1 MYNRITIVG
10 RLTADPELR
19 QTQTGVSVASFSV
32 AVNRSYAPRGGERQ
46 ADFFNVV
53 AWRQTAEFI
62 SKYFAKGNVILV
74 EGTMESRSYTDK
86 NGQNQRVWELI
97 ASNAHFVESKASS
110 GSSAGRAMDLP
121 PEPPVTNN
129 DSGTG
134 LAAFSSG
141 SVENFTEIDD
151 DDGDLPF

>member
-19 QTQTGVSVASFSV
+19 QTPNGVSVASFSV
-32 AVNRSYAPRGGERQ
+32 AVNRSYAARGAERQ

-74 EGTMESRSYTDK
+74 EGSMESRTYVDK

-110 GSSAGRAMDLP
+110 GASAGRAMDLP
-121 PEPPVTNN
+121 PEPPSDT
-129 DSGTG
+129 GTG
-134 LAAFSSG
+134 SSLASFSSG